1 MTTDQSSPHPF
12 TALEKVTFL
21 HLAVLLLGA
30 SWLYGGNIWWMRT
43 ALSVWA
49 SLGIFITIAVLFEGG
64 GRGRA
69 MRRRLWW
76 LLPWLLFIILVA
88 ASAFNPSARSMTIE
102 GETVLVHFGAARA
115 GWPSSVLPDRTL
127 QELWF
132 YAAIYLAAFNIL
144 LVPRGRRWLRLLV
157 ALGAGNCLV
166 IAGFGTVQKLLA
178 ADIYFGAGHS
188 PNPRFFATF
197 LYYNHWGAFMILWL
211 AAAAGLLFHYASRQQ
226 GRDLWHSP
234 FTGAVLGLLVL
245 AASAPVSASR
255 AATGMM
261 LGVTGTAA
269 VHGLVRIIRHRSR
282 ERRSL
287 APPVLALLVFV
298 IATGA
303 AIGWLAQ
310 RSIDERV
317 VETRA
322 NWAKDRTILGAR
334 ADLYR
339 DTWRLIQQK
348 PAFGWGLESYANVIG
363 IARPRGVGLYD
374 KHENTFAEAHCD
386 WLQSLL
392 ETGFVGTGL
401 AILMGLVPLL
411 AGIRQ
416 AFQSPLVP
424 YVLLGAGL
432 ILLYALVE
440 FPFANGAVV
449 ISFWLLLFA
458 ACRYARLERASEP

>member
-1 MTTDQSSPHPF
+1 MTTGQTSPHPF
-12 TALEKVTFL
+12 TALEKATFL

-49 SLGIFITIAVLFEGG
+49 SLGIIITIAVLFEGG

-269 VHGLVRIIRHRSR
+269 VHGLIRIIRHRSR

-322 NWAKDRTILGAR
+322 NWAKDQSVLGAR
-334 ADLYR
+334 AGLYH
-339 DTWRLIQQK
+339 DTWQLIQQK